1 MSGLL
6 MKNKDRWLLI
16 GNIASITT
24 ISVTALGINEKI
36 LGPIRGYVFL
46 GIIVGSLLIIL
57 AWRIPKPIVRI
68 FSTSA
73 AIVLT
78 LLFIA
83 LFISTFSIVSPLG
96 ELKHTSSTIKLETT
110 PSYTVSAVQKL
121 GDSLVI
127 TFAVE
132 KGKHISV
139 YPDTLVESGRK
150 PTCDSQNVSI
160 YSRAKKEDSVAL
172 LFKDSKK
179 CKNCI
184 VKLTTD
190 SDIVFITSKYYK
202 RGIMQRGS
210 QWLIR
215 NILYFRY

>member
-1 MSGLL
+1 MIGLP
-6 MKNKDRWLLI
+6 MKNNARWFLV
-16 GNIASITT
+16 GNIASIMT
-24 ISVTALGINEKI
+24 ISVTVVGIHEEI
-36 LGPIRGYVFL
+36 FGPIRGNLFL

-57 AWRIPKPIVRI
+57 AWRISKPMVRV
-68 FSTSA
+68 FSITSA
-73 AIVLT
+73 TALT
-78 LLFIA
+78 LLFIV
-83 LFISTFSIVSPLG
+83 LCISTFIIVSPLG
-96 ELKHTSSTIKLETT
+96 VLKHTPPTIKLETT
-110 PSYTVSAVQKL
+110 PYYTVSADPQL
-121 GDSLVI
+121 GDSLII

-132 KGKHISV
+132 KGKNISV
-139 YPDTLVESGRK
+139 SPDTLEVSGRK

-160 YSRAKKEDSVAL
+160 YSRARKEDSVAL
-172 LFKDSKK
+172 LFKASKK

-202 RGIMQRGS
+202 RGIIQRGS